1 MLVSAVR
8 TFYQDCFH
16 KLAGTANIL
25 VKDGVVSVSWHPKAG
40 DAVDQVLEHAVS
52 LLRQGDYGTAEPL
65 LRALLAHDANHA
77 DALLNLGMMLSD
89 QRNLTEAAAL
99 LRRFVDLVPD
109 NSHGWTALGVAAV
122 AALAAIVIILR
133 EVWALARLRRIE
145 HIQVD
150 AAHAINTDDTAAAKR
165 AVDNLKALYAS
176 RPDAQLGLR
185 EMKQY
190 EADILDGRNR
200 VRLAERHLVDWRDG
214 EAHRII
220 AHAARRIT
228 LLTTVAPTAAL
239 DILFVAAQNLRMM
252 RELATLYGGR
262 PSTLSTLRLARMVL
276 SHLALTGGIALSDNL
291 IQHVVGRGLLGKLS
305 ARFGEGTVN
314 GILTARVGLAARDVC
329 RPIPQETSAKD
340 TLGSLMKELVSAAPQ
355 EKEA

>member
-1 MLVSAVR
+1 MWAGLSISKLVEDFFARS
-8 TFYQDCFH
+8 
-16 KLAGTANIL
+16 
-25 VKDGVVSVSWHPKAG
+25 
-40 DAVDQVLEHAVS
+40 
-52 LLRQGDYGTAEPL
+52 PL
-65 LRALLAHDANHA
+65 L
-77 DALLNLGMMLSD
+77 
-89 QRNLTEAAAL
+89 
-99 LRRFVDLVPD
+99 
-109 NSHGWTALGVAAV
+109 GWTALGVAAV

-150 AAHAINTDDTAAAKR
+150 AAHAINTDDGAAAKR
-165 AVDNLKALYAS
+165 AIDNLKSLYAS

-190 EADILDGRNR
+190 EADILDGRDR

-239 DILFVAAQNLRMM
+239 DILFVGAQNLRMM

-262 PSTLSTLRLARMVL
+262 PSTLATLRLARMVL

-355 EKEA
+355 EKAE